1 MVCDIFEK
9 VWWTSEKRSL
19 LSYEYSS
26 IPSKIKTAQ
35 EKINRLCEKKTLSK
49 AQALNKERLKRYINA
64 LKERMR
70 HIEAEFEEN
79 TDYIN
84 EIIKYK
90 NILTKIDTEL
100 GIENIF

>member
-1 MVCDIFEK
+1 
-9 VWWTSEKRSL
+9 
-19 LSYEYSS
+19 
-26 IPSKIKTAQ
+26 
-35 EKINRLCEKKTLSK
+35 
-49 AQALNKERLKRYINA
+49 
-64 LKERMR
+64 MR
-70 HIEAEFEEN
+70 HIEAELEEN